1 MADLPEQQ
9 MEMAE
14 QPMDQSEVILPDKDK
29 LVELFEVVT
38 GEPLDENDEA
48 HAEMMQ
54 QIVILLSQDPELS
67 SALAS
72 GEMTVAEFALQL
84 FREME
89 QGQPE

>member
-14 QPMDQSEVILPDKDK
+14 KPMDQSEVILPDKDK

>member
-1 MADLPEQQ
+1 MAELPEQQ

-38 GEPLDENDEA
+38 GEPLENDES